1 MKPEA
6 GQIYGNRYR
15 LVDRIAIGGM
25 GEVWRAHDEV
35 ILRDV
40 AIKILKQEFM
50 GDPGF
55 LERFRVEAKHAAR
68 VDHEG
73 IADVYDYGEGGGSA
87 YLVMELVAGESL
99 ARIIEKRIRLTETEV
114 LSIIEQTARALHA
127 AHEDGLVHRDVKP
140 GNLLITPSGR
150 VKITDFGIARVA
162 DQVALTATGQVMGTV
177 QYLSPEQAT
186 GKPATPAT
194 DIYSLGIVA
203 YEALTG
209 RRPFTGESQMVI
221 AMAQINDK
229 PPAMGEDIDH
239 RVQDLIL
246 TCLAKKPNQRPGS
259 ALDLSN
265 RAKALRLQL
274 EGVAATEALELS
286 ELPTVKTQRIE
297 VDPKTEPAEKL
308 PVIWPWLV
316 LIGVLFV
323 VAAGVLIT
331 IVLSLMNDGPADES
345 PIPTVSPSSI
355 VTDDPSDEPRET
367 VVVLL
372 TDVIGKNVADAS
384 IFLRERGL
392 LVEAIPGEALDP
404 SDNRILTI
412 YKAEGLGQIP
422 VGSTVKIYYYIQQAV
437 LPSPSQTSP
446 NPTPS
451 PTQSPTPMPTPT
463 PTPSPTPS
471 FTVLPS
477 PTPSPTITNGED

>member
-40 AIKILKQEFM
+40 AIKILKPEFM

-55 LERFRVEAKHAAR
+55 LERFRVEARHAAR
-68 VDHEG
+68 VDHVG
-73 IADVYDYGEGGGSA
+73 IADVYDYGEGSGSA
-87 YLVMELVAGESL
+87 YLVMELVSGDSL
-99 ARIIEKRIRLTETEV
+99 ARIIEKRIRLTSVEV
-114 LSIIEQTARALHA
+114 LSIMEQTARALHA

-140 GNLLITPSGR
+140 GNLLITPGGK

-177 QYLSPEQAT
+177 QYLAPEQAT
-186 GKPATPAT
+186 GKQATPST

-229 PPAMGEDIDH
+229 PPAMGQDIDQ
-239 RVQDLIL
+239 RVQDLVL
-246 TCLAKKPNQRPGS
+246 ACLAKKPNQRPGS

-265 RAKALRLQL
+265 RARALRLQL
-274 EGVAATEALELS
+274 EGVSPTEIFNQDQT
-286 ELPTVKTQRIE
+286 PTVRTRVIE
-297 VDPKTEPAEKL
+297 PDPKTEPSEK
-308 PVIWPWLV
+308 PPIIWPWLA
-316 LIGVLFV
+316 LIGLLFAA
-323 VAAGVLIT
+323 AAGVMIA
-331 IVLSLMNDGPADES
+331 IVLSLMSEQQSEVPVPTFE
-345 PIPTVSPSSI
+345 PTVQP
-355 VTDDPSDEPRET
+355 TETPTEDLAPT

-384 IFLRERGL
+384 IFLKERGL
-392 LVEAIPGEALDP
+392 VVDAVPGEPLELEDP
-404 SDNRILTI
+404 RILTV
-412 YKAEGLGQIP
+412 YKADGLGQVK
-422 VGSTVKIYYYIQQAV
+422 VGATVKIYYYIQQTPMPDPTESTPGSV
-437 LPSPSQTSP
+437 PTDTLSPS
-446 NPTPS
+446 
-451 PTQSPTPMPTPT
+451 PTPT
-463 PTPSPTPS
+463 PTPT
-471 FTVLPS
+471 
-477 PTPSPTITNGED
+477 G

>member
-6 GQIYGNRYR
+6 GQIYGNRYK

-40 AIKILKQEFM
+40 AIKILKPEFM

-55 LERFRVEAKHAAR
+55 LERFRVEARHAAR

-73 IADVYDYGEGGGSA
+73 IADVYDYGEGSGSA
-87 YLVMELVAGESL
+87 YLVMELVSGDSL
-99 ARIIEKRIRLTETEV
+99 ARIIEKRIRLTGVEV

-140 GNLLITPSGR
+140 GNLLITPSGK

-177 QYLSPEQAT
+177 QYLAPEQAT
-186 GKPATPAT
+186 GKQATPST

-229 PPAMGEDIDH
+229 PPAMDVDIDP
-239 RVQDLIL
+239 RVQELVL
-246 TCLAKKPNQRPGS
+246 SCLAKKPNQRPGS
-259 ALDLSN
+259 ALDLAN

-274 EGVAATEALELS
+274 EGVSPTEVFDQDLT
-286 ELPTVKTQRIE
+286 PTVRSRVIE
-297 VDPKTEPAEKL
+297 ADPKTEPAEKL

-316 LIGVLFV
+316 LIGLLFAA
-323 VAAGVLIT
+323 AAGVMIA
-331 IVLSLMNDGPADES
+331 IVLSLMGEQQTETPVPTFEPGVAPTETQTEQPGP
-345 PIPTVSPSSI
+345 
-355 VTDDPSDEPRET
+355 T

-384 IFLRERGL
+384 IFLKERGL
-392 LVEAIPGEALDP
+392 VVDAVPGEPLDP
-404 SDNRILTI
+404 ADPRILTV
-412 YKAEGLGQIP
+412 YKADGLGQVS
-422 VGSTVKIYYYIQQAV
+422 VGATVRIYYYIQV
-437 LPSPSQTSP
+437 GEVPD
-446 NPTPS
+446 PTES
-451 PTQSPTPMPTPT
+451 TPGSTPT
-463 PTPSPTPS
+463 DPGTSVPIPLPS
-471 FTVLPS
+471 FTVTPIPSGS
-477 PTPSPTITNGED
+477 PTTDAGSEN

>member
-40 AIKILKQEFM
+40 AIKILKPEFM

-55 LERFRVEAKHAAR
+55 LERFRVEARHAAR

-73 IADVYDYGEGGGSA
+73 IADVYDYGEGSGSA
-87 YLVMELVAGESL
+87 YLVMELVSGDSL
-99 ARIIEKRIRLTETEV
+99 ARIIEKRIRLSGVEV
-114 LSIIEQTARALHA
+114 LSIMEQTARALHA

-140 GNLLITPSGR
+140 GNLLITPSGK

-177 QYLSPEQAT
+177 QYLAPEQAT
-186 GKPATPAT
+186 GKQATPST

-229 PPAMGEDIDH
+229 PPAMGEDIDQ
-239 RVQDLIL
+239 RVQDLVL
-246 TCLAKKPNQRPGS
+246 SCLAKKPNQRPGS

-265 RAKALRLQL
+265 RARALRLQL
-274 EGVAATEALELS
+274 EGISPTEVFNQDQT
-286 ELPTVKTQRIE
+286 PTVRTRVIE
-297 VDPKTEPAEKL
+297 PDPKTEPSEKP
-308 PVIWPWLV
+308 PVIWPWLA
-316 LIGVLFV
+316 LIGLLFAA
-323 VAAGVLIT
+323 AAGVMIA
-331 IVLSLMNDGPADES
+331 IVLSLMSEQQSEVPV
-345 PIPTVSPSSI
+345 PTFEPS
-355 VTDDPSDEPRET
+355 VAPSETPTEDLTPT

-384 IFLRERGL
+384 IFLKERGL
-392 LVEAIPGEALDP
+392 VVDAVPGEPLGLDDP
-404 SDNRILTI
+404 RILTV
-412 YKAEGLGQIP
+412 YKADGLGQVK
-422 VGSTVKIYYYIQQAV
+422 VGATVKIYYYIQQTTIPV
-437 LPSPSQTSP
+437 PTESVPGSEPTDGSIPLPSSSVSPFPSPS
-446 NPTPS
+446 PTGGS
-451 PTQSPTPMPTPT
+451 G
-463 PTPSPTPS
+463 
-471 FTVLPS
+471 
-477 PTPSPTITNGED
+477 N

>member
-40 AIKILKQEFM
+40 AIKILKPEFM

-55 LERFRVEAKHAAR
+55 LERFRVEARHAAR

-73 IADVYDYGEGGGSA
+73 IADVYDYGEGSGSA
-87 YLVMELVAGESL
+87 YLVMELVSGDSL
-99 ARIIEKRIRLTETEV
+99 ARIIEKRIRLTEVEV
-114 LSIIEQTARALHA
+114 LSIVEQTAKALHA

-140 GNLLITPSGR
+140 GNLLITPNGK

-177 QYLSPEQAT
+177 QYLAPEQAT
-186 GKPATPAT
+186 GKPATAST

-209 RRPFTGESQMVI
+209 KRPFTGESQMVI

-229 PPAMGEDIDH
+229 PPAMGDDIDK
-239 RVQDLIL
+239 RVQDLVL
-246 TCLAKKPNQRPGS
+246 SCLAKKPNQRPGS

-274 EGVAATEALELS
+274 EGVSATEVFSQDQAL
-286 ELPTVKTQRIE
+286 TVVANKIDK
-297 VDPKTEPAEKL
+297 DPVTEPTEKL
-308 PVIWPWLV
+308 PIIWPWLA
-316 LIGVLFV
+316 LIGVLFAA
-323 VAAGVLIT
+323 AAGVMIA
-331 IVLSLMNDGPADES
+331 IVFSLMTEQETES
-345 PIPTVSPSSI
+345 PIPTFEPT
-355 VTDDPSDEPRET
+355 VTPTETATEEPAPT
-367 VVVLL
+367 TTTVLL
-372 TDVIGKNVADAS
+372 KDLLGKNVTDATV
-384 IFLRERGL
+384 FLKEKGL
-392 LVEAIPGEALDP
+392 LVDAIAGEALAP
-404 SDNRILTI
+404 SDPRILTV
-412 YKAEGLGQIP
+412 YRADGLGQVAI
-422 VGSTVKIYYYIQQAV
+422 GSTVKIYYYIQQAPV
-437 LPSPSQTSP
+437 PEPSPTEPSPS
-446 NPTPS
+446 PTEDGS
-451 PTQSPTPMPTPT
+451 S
-463 PTPSPTPS
+463 PSPTPTGEES
-471 FTVLPS
+471 NPS
-477 PTPSPTITNGED
+477 PSTSVFD

>member
-40 AIKILKQEFM
+40 AIKILKPEFM

-55 LERFRVEAKHAAR
+55 LERFRVEARHAAR
-68 VDHEG
+68 VDHVG
-73 IADVYDYGEGGGSA
+73 IADVYDYGEGSGSA
-87 YLVMELVAGESL
+87 YLVMELVSGDSL
-99 ARIIEKRIRLTETEV
+99 ARIIEKRIRLTSVEV
-114 LSIIEQTARALHA
+114 LSIMEQTARALHA

-140 GNLLITPSGR
+140 GNLLITPGGK

-177 QYLSPEQAT
+177 QYLAPEQAT
-186 GKPATPAT
+186 GKQATPST

-229 PPAMGEDIDH
+229 PPAMGQDIDQ
-239 RVQDLIL
+239 RVQDLVL
-246 TCLAKKPNQRPGS
+246 ACLAKKPNQRPGS
-259 ALDLSN
+259 AMDLSN
-265 RAKALRLQL
+265 RARALRLQL
-274 EGVAATEALELS
+274 EGVSPTEIFNQDQT
-286 ELPTVKTQRIE
+286 PTVRTRVIE
-297 VDPKTEPAEKL
+297 PDPKTEPSEK
-308 PVIWPWLV
+308 PPIIWPWLA
-316 LIGVLFV
+316 LIGLLFAA
-323 VAAGVLIT
+323 AAGVMIA
-331 IVLSLMNDGPADES
+331 IVLSLMSEQQSEVPVPTFE
-345 PIPTVSPSSI
+345 PTVQPTETPTEDLI
-355 VTDDPSDEPRET
+355 PT

-384 IFLRERGL
+384 IFLKERGL
-392 LVEAIPGEALDP
+392 VVDAVPGEPLELEDP
-404 SDNRILTI
+404 RILTV
-412 YKAEGLGQIP
+412 YKADGLGQVK
-422 VGSTVKIYYYIQQAV
+422 VGATVKIYYYIQQTP
-437 LPSPSQTSP
+437 LPDPTESTPGSVPTDTLSPS
-446 NPTPS
+446 
-451 PTQSPTPMPTPT
+451 PTPT
-463 PTPSPTPS
+463 PTPT
-471 FTVLPS
+471 
-477 PTPSPTITNGED
+477 G

>member
-6 GQIYGNRYR
+6 GQVYGNRYR

-40 AIKILKQEFM
+40 AIKILKPEFM

-55 LERFRVEAKHAAR
+55 LERFRVEARHAAR

-73 IADVYDYGEGGGSA
+73 IADVYDYGEGSGSA
-87 YLVMELVAGESL
+87 YLVMELVSGDSL
-99 ARIIEKRIRLTETEV
+99 ARIIEKRIRLTGVEV

-140 GNLLITPSGR
+140 GNLLITPNGK

-177 QYLSPEQAT
+177 QYLAPEQAT
-186 GKPATPAT
+186 GKPATPST

-209 RRPFTGESQMVI
+209 KRPFTGESQMVI

-229 PPAMGEDIDH
+229 PPAMDKDIDS
-239 RVQDLIL
+239 RVQDLVL
-246 TCLAKKPNQRPGS
+246 ACLAKKPSQRPGS

-265 RAKALRLQL
+265 RARALRLQL
-274 EGVAATEALELS
+274 EGLSPTEIFAQDQA
-286 ELPTVKTQRIE
+286 PTVRSRAIE
-297 VDPKTEPAEKL
+297 EDPKTEPSEKQT
-308 PVIWPWLV
+308 VIWPWLV
-316 LIGVLFV
+316 LIGLLFAA
-323 VAAGVLIT
+323 AAGVMIA
-331 IVLSLMNDGPADES
+331 IVLSLMGEQTNEAPV
-345 PIPTVSPSSI
+345 PTFEPSVSP
-355 VTDDPSDEPRET
+355 TEPPTEEPGPT

-372 TDVIGKNVADAS
+372 TDIIGKNVADAS
-384 IFLRERGL
+384 IFLKERGL
-392 LVEAIPGEALDP
+392 QVDAVPGEPLDP
-404 SDNRILTI
+404 ADPRILTV
-412 YKAEGLGQIP
+412 YRADGLGQVV
-422 VGSTVKIYYYIQQAV
+422 VGSTVKIYYYIQQTIV
-437 LPSPSQTSP
+437 PGPTETLPA
-446 NPTPS
+446 PTPTDGS
-451 PTQSPTPMPTPT
+451 TSVPIPVPSFTVTPIPTAPPTPT
-463 PTPSPTPS
+463 PTGTTGSG
-471 FTVLPS
+471 
-477 PTPSPTITNGED
+477 N

>member
-40 AIKILKQEFM
+40 AIKILKPEFM

-55 LERFRVEAKHAAR
+55 LERFRVEARHAAR
-68 VDHEG
+68 VDHVG
-73 IADVYDYGEGGGSA
+73 IADVYDYGEGSGSA
-87 YLVMELVAGESL
+87 YLVMELVSGDSL
-99 ARIIEKRIRLTETEV
+99 ARIIEKRIRLTSVEV
-114 LSIIEQTARALHA
+114 LSIMEQTARALHA

-140 GNLLITPSGR
+140 GNLLITPGGK

-177 QYLSPEQAT
+177 QYLAPEQAT
-186 GKPATPAT
+186 GKQATPST

-229 PPAMGEDIDH
+229 PPAMGQDIDQ
-239 RVQDLIL
+239 RVQDLVL
-246 TCLAKKPNQRPGS
+246 ACLAKKPNQRPGS

-265 RAKALRLQL
+265 RARALRLQL
-274 EGVAATEALELS
+274 EGVSPTEIFNQDQT
-286 ELPTVKTQRIE
+286 PTVRTRVIE
-297 VDPKTEPAEKL
+297 PDPKTEPSEK
-308 PVIWPWLV
+308 PPIIWPWLA
-316 LIGVLFV
+316 LIGLLFAA
-323 VAAGVLIT
+323 AAGVMIA
-331 IVLSLMNDGPADES
+331 IVLSLMSEQQSEVPVPTFE
-345 PIPTVSPSSI
+345 PTVQP
-355 VTDDPSDEPRET
+355 TETPTEDLTPT

-384 IFLRERGL
+384 IFLKERGL
-392 LVEAIPGEALDP
+392 VVDVVPGEPLELEDP
-404 SDNRILTI
+404 RILTV
-412 YKAEGLGQIP
+412 YKADGLGQVK
-422 VGSTVKIYYYIQQAV
+422 VGATVKIYYYIQQTP
-437 LPSPSQTSP
+437 LPDPTESTPGSVPTDTLSPS
-446 NPTPS
+446 
-451 PTQSPTPMPTPT
+451 PTPT
-463 PTPSPTPS
+463 PTPT
-471 FTVLPS
+471 
-477 PTPSPTITNGED
+477 G

>member
-6 GQIYGNRYR
+6 GQIYGNRYK

-40 AIKILKQEFM
+40 AIKILKPEFM

-55 LERFRVEAKHAAR
+55 LERFRVEARHAAR

-73 IADVYDYGEGGGSA
+73 IADVYDYGEGSGSA
-87 YLVMELVAGESL
+87 YLVMELVSGDSL
-99 ARIIEKRIRLTETEV
+99 ARIIEKRIRLSDVEV

-140 GNLLITPSGR
+140 GNLLITPNGK

-177 QYLSPEQAT
+177 QYLAPEQAT
-186 GKPATPAT
+186 GKPATPST
-194 DIYSLGIVA
+194 DIYSLGVVA

-209 RRPFTGESQMVI
+209 KRPFTGESQMVI

-229 PPAMGEDIDH
+229 PPAMGDDIDK
-239 RVQDLIL
+239 RVQDLVL
-246 TCLAKKPNQRPGS
+246 ACLAKKPTQRPGS

-274 EGVAATEALELS
+274 EGVSPTEIFNQDQTAPVVTKSSTE
-286 ELPTVKTQRIE
+286 
-297 VDPKTEPAEKL
+297 DPKTEQVEKL
-308 PVIWPWLV
+308 PIIWPWLV
-316 LIGVLFV
+316 LIGLLI
-323 VAAGVLIT
+323 VAAGAVMVA
-331 IVLSLMNDGPADES
+331 IVFSLTSDSPDES
-345 PIPTVSPSSI
+345 PVPTFQPSASPSQSA
-355 VTDDPSDEPRET
+355 SQEPVET

-372 TDVIGKNVADAS
+372 TDIIGKNVADAS
-384 IFLRERGL
+384 IFLKERGL
-392 LVEAIPGEALDP
+392 VVDAAPGEPLDP
-404 SDNRILTI
+404 TDPRILTV
-412 YKAEGLGQIP
+412 YRADGLGQIP
-422 VGSTVKIYYYIQQAV
+422 VGSTIKIYYYIQQTTVPGPTVTAPAPTDSSSPV
-437 LPSPSQTSP
+437 PIPLPSSSGVPLPSPSVSGDP
-446 NPTPS
+446 GSGGN
-451 PTQSPTPMPTPT
+451 
-463 PTPSPTPS
+463 
-471 FTVLPS
+471 
-477 PTPSPTITNGED
+477 

>member
-40 AIKILKQEFM
+40 AIKILKPEFM

-55 LERFRVEAKHAAR
+55 LERFRVEARHAAR

-73 IADVYDYGEGGGSA
+73 IADVYDYGEGSGSA
-87 YLVMELVAGESL
+87 YLVMELVSGDSL
-99 ARIIEKRIRLTETEV
+99 ARIIEKRIRLSGVEV
-114 LSIIEQTARALHA
+114 LSIMEQTARALHA

-140 GNLLITPSGR
+140 GNLLITPSGK

-177 QYLSPEQAT
+177 QYLAPEQAT
-186 GKPATPAT
+186 GKQATPST

-229 PPAMGEDIDH
+229 PPAMDADIDQ
-239 RVQDLIL
+239 RVQDLVL
-246 TCLAKKPNQRPGS
+246 SCLAKKPNQRPGS

-265 RAKALRLQL
+265 RARALRLQL
-274 EGVAATEALELS
+274 EGISPTEVFNQDQT
-286 ELPTVKTQRIE
+286 PTVRTRVIE
-297 VDPKTEPAEKL
+297 ADPKTEPSEKA
-308 PVIWPWLV
+308 PVIWPWLA
-316 LIGVLFV
+316 LIGLLFAA
-323 VAAGVLIT
+323 AAGVMIA
-331 IVLSLMNDGPADES
+331 IVLSLMGEQQSEVPVPTFE
-345 PIPTVSPSSI
+345 PTVAPSE
-355 VTDDPSDEPRET
+355 TPTEDLTPT

-384 IFLRERGL
+384 IFLKERGL
-392 LVEAIPGEALDP
+392 VVDAVPGEPLGLEDP
-404 SDNRILTI
+404 RILTV
-412 YKAEGLGQIP
+412 YKADGLGQVK
-422 VGSTVKIYYYIQQAV
+422 VGATVKIYYYIQQLPMPSPTESTPGSEPTDGSIPLPSSSV
-437 LPSPSQTSP
+437 SPFPSPS
-446 NPTPS
+446 PTGGS
-451 PTQSPTPMPTPT
+451 G
-463 PTPSPTPS
+463 
-471 FTVLPS
+471 
-477 PTPSPTITNGED
+477 N

>member
-40 AIKILKQEFM
+40 AIKILKPEFM

-55 LERFRVEAKHAAR
+55 LERFRVEARHAAR
-68 VDHEG
+68 VDHVG
-73 IADVYDYGEGGGSA
+73 IADVYDYGEGSGSA
-87 YLVMELVAGESL
+87 YLVMELVSGDSL
-99 ARIIEKRIRLTETEV
+99 ARIIEKRIRLTSVEV
-114 LSIIEQTARALHA
+114 LSIMEQTARALHA

-140 GNLLITPSGR
+140 GNLLITPGGK

-177 QYLSPEQAT
+177 QYLAPEQAT
-186 GKPATPAT
+186 GKQATPST

-229 PPAMGEDIDH
+229 PPAMGQDIDQ
-239 RVQDLIL
+239 RVQDLVL
-246 TCLAKKPNQRPGS
+246 ACLAKKPNQRPGS

-265 RAKALRLQL
+265 RARALRLQL
-274 EGVAATEALELS
+274 EGVSPTEIFNQDQT
-286 ELPTVKTQRIE
+286 PTVRTRVIE
-297 VDPKTEPAEKL
+297 PDPKTEPSEK
-308 PVIWPWLV
+308 PPIIWPWLA
-316 LIGVLFV
+316 LIGLLFAA
-323 VAAGVLIT
+323 AAGVMIA
-331 IVLSLMNDGPADES
+331 IVLSLMSEQQSEVPVPTFE
-345 PIPTVSPSSI
+345 PTVQPTETPTEDLI
-355 VTDDPSDEPRET
+355 PT

-384 IFLRERGL
+384 IFLKERGL
-392 LVEAIPGEALDP
+392 VVDAVPGEPLELEDP
-404 SDNRILTI
+404 RILTV
-412 YKAEGLGQIP
+412 YKADGLGQVK
-422 VGSTVKIYYYIQQAV
+422 VGATVKIYYYIQQTP
-437 LPSPSQTSP
+437 LPD
-446 NPTPS
+446 PTESTPGS
-451 PTQSPTPMPTPT
+451 VPTDTLSPTPT
-463 PTPSPTPS
+463 PTPTPT
-471 FTVLPS
+471 
-477 PTPSPTITNGED
+477 G

>member
-40 AIKILKQEFM
+40 AIKILKPEFM

-55 LERFRVEAKHAAR
+55 LERFRVEARHAAR

-73 IADVYDYGEGGGSA
+73 IADVYDYGEGSGSA
-87 YLVMELVAGESL
+87 YLVMELVSGDSL
-99 ARIIEKRIRLTETEV
+99 ARIIEKRIRLTSVEV
-114 LSIIEQTARALHA
+114 LSIVEQTAKALHA

-140 GNLLITPSGR
+140 GNLLITPSGK

-177 QYLSPEQAT
+177 QYLAPEQAT
-186 GKPATPAT
+186 GKPATPST

-203 YEALTG
+203 YESLTG
-209 RRPFTGESQMVI
+209 KRPFTGESQMVI

-229 PPAMGEDIDH
+229 PPAMDDDIDK
-239 RVQDLIL
+239 RVQDLVL
-246 TCLAKKPNQRPGS
+246 SCLAKKPNQRPGS

-274 EGVAATEALELS
+274 EGVSPTEVFSQDLNQ
-286 ELPTVKTQRIE
+286 TVSTKAIGQ
-297 VDPKTEPAEKL
+297 DPQTEPAEKL

-316 LIGVLFV
+316 LIGILF
-323 VAAGVLIT
+323 AAAAAVMIA
-331 IVLSLMNDGPADES
+331 IVFSLMSEQERES
-345 PIPTVSPSSI
+345 TIPTFEPAPSPSESQ
-355 VTDDPSDEPRET
+355 TKEPVQT
-367 VVVLL
+367 AVVLL

-384 IFLRERGL
+384 IFLKERGL
-392 LVEAIPGEALDP
+392 LVDAVPGEALDP
-404 SDNRILTI
+404 ADPRILTV
-412 YKAEGLGQIP
+412 YRADGLGQVPI
-422 VGSTVKIYYYIQQAV
+422 GSTVKIYYYIQQGT
-437 LPSPSQTSP
+437 LPEPTTTEPAPEVSDDGSPVP
-446 NPTPS
+446 IPV
-451 PTQSPTPMPTPT
+451 
-463 PTPSPTPS
+463 PS
-471 FTVLPS
+471 FTVSPLPS
-477 PTPSPTITNGED
+477 DTPTEDPEEGP

>member
-40 AIKILKQEFM
+40 AIKILKPEFM

-55 LERFRVEAKHAAR
+55 LERFRVEARHAAR

-73 IADVYDYGEGGGSA
+73 IADVYDYGEGSGSA
-87 YLVMELVAGESL
+87 YLVMELVSGDSL
-99 ARIIEKRIRLTETEV
+99 ARIIEKRIRLTEVEV
-114 LSIIEQTARALHA
+114 LSIVEQTAKALHA

-140 GNLLITPSGR
+140 GNLLITPNGK

-177 QYLSPEQAT
+177 QYLAPEQAT
-186 GKPATPAT
+186 GKPATAST

-209 RRPFTGESQMVI
+209 KRPFTGESQMVI

-229 PPAMGEDIDH
+229 PPAMGDDIDK
-239 RVQDLIL
+239 RVQDLVL
-246 TCLAKKPNQRPGS
+246 SCLAKKPNQRPGS

-274 EGVAATEALELS
+274 EGVSATEVFSQDQAL
-286 ELPTVKTQRIE
+286 TVVANKIDK
-297 VDPKTEPAEKL
+297 DPVTEPTEKL
-308 PVIWPWLV
+308 PIIWPWLA
-316 LIGVLFV
+316 LIGVLFAA
-323 VAAGVLIT
+323 AAGVMIA
-331 IVLSLMNDGPADES
+331 IVFSLMTEQETES
-345 PIPTVSPSSI
+345 PIPTFEPT
-355 VTDDPSDEPRET
+355 VTPTETATEEPT
-367 VVVLL
+367 PTTTTVLL
-372 TDVIGKNVADAS
+372 KDLLGKNVTDATV
-384 IFLRERGL
+384 FLKEKGL
-392 LVEAIPGEALDP
+392 LVDAIAGEALAP
-404 SDNRILTI
+404 SDPRILTV
-412 YKAEGLGQIP
+412 YRADGLGQVAI
-422 VGSTVKIYYYIQQAV
+422 GSTVKIYYYIQQAPV
-437 LPSPSQTSP
+437 PEPSPTAPSPS
-446 NPTPS
+446 PTEDGS
-451 PTQSPTPMPTPT
+451 S
-463 PTPSPTPS
+463 PSPTPTGEES
-471 FTVLPS
+471 NPS
-477 PTPSPTITNGED
+477 PNTSVFD

>member
-40 AIKILKQEFM
+40 AIKILKPEFM

-55 LERFRVEAKHAAR
+55 LERFRVEARHAAR
-68 VDHEG
+68 VDHVG
-73 IADVYDYGEGGGSA
+73 IADVYDYGEGSGSA
-87 YLVMELVAGESL
+87 YLVMELVSGDSL
-99 ARIIEKRIRLTETEV
+99 ARIIEKRIRLTSVEV
-114 LSIIEQTARALHA
+114 LSIMEQTARALHA

-140 GNLLITPSGR
+140 GNLLITPGGK

-177 QYLSPEQAT
+177 QYLAPEQAT
-186 GKPATPAT
+186 GKQATPST

-229 PPAMGEDIDH
+229 PPAMGQDIDQ
-239 RVQDLIL
+239 RVQDLVL
-246 TCLAKKPNQRPGS
+246 ACLAKKPNQRPGS

-265 RAKALRLQL
+265 RARALRLQL
-274 EGVAATEALELS
+274 EGVSPTEIFNQDQT
-286 ELPTVKTQRIE
+286 PTVRTRVIE
-297 VDPKTEPAEKL
+297 PDPKTEPSEK
-308 PVIWPWLV
+308 PPIIWPWLA
-316 LIGVLFV
+316 LIGLLFAA
-323 VAAGVLIT
+323 AAGVMIA
-331 IVLSLMNDGPADES
+331 IVLSLMSEQQSEVPVPTFE
-345 PIPTVSPSSI
+345 PTVQPTETPTEDLI
-355 VTDDPSDEPRET
+355 PT

-384 IFLRERGL
+384 IFLKERGL
-392 LVEAIPGEALDP
+392 VVDAVPGEPLELEDP
-404 SDNRILTI
+404 RILTV
-412 YKAEGLGQIP
+412 YKADGLGQVK
-422 VGSTVKIYYYIQQAV
+422 VGATVKIYYYIQQTP
-437 LPSPSQTSP
+437 LPDPTESTPGSVPTDTLSPS
-446 NPTPS
+446 
-451 PTQSPTPMPTPT
+451 PTPT
-463 PTPSPTPS
+463 PTPT
-471 FTVLPS
+471 
-477 PTPSPTITNGED
+477 G

>member
-40 AIKILKQEFM
+40 AIKILKPEFM

-55 LERFRVEAKHAAR
+55 LERFRVEARHAAR

-73 IADVYDYGEGGGSA
+73 IADVYDYGEGSGSA
-87 YLVMELVAGESL
+87 YLVMELVSGDSL
-99 ARIIEKRIRLTETEV
+99 ARIIEKRIRLSGIEV

-140 GNLLITPSGR
+140 GNLLITPSGK

-177 QYLSPEQAT
+177 QYLAPEQAT
-186 GKPATPAT
+186 GKQATPST

-229 PPAMGEDIDH
+229 PPAMDADIDQ
-239 RVQDLIL
+239 RVQDLVL
-246 TCLAKKPNQRPGS
+246 SCLAKKPNQRPGS

-265 RAKALRLQL
+265 RARALRLQL
-274 EGVAATEALELS
+274 EGVSPTEVFNQDQT
-286 ELPTVKTQRIE
+286 PTVRTRVIDE
-297 VDPKTEPAEKL
+297 DPKTEPYEKAA
-308 PVIWPWLV
+308 VIWPWLA
-316 LIGVLFV
+316 LIGLLFAA
-323 VAAGVLIT
+323 AAGVMIA
-331 IVLSLMNDGPADES
+331 IVLSLMSEQQSEVPVPTFEPSVAPSES
-345 PIPTVSPSSI
+345 PTEDLTP
-355 VTDDPSDEPRET
+355 T

-384 IFLRERGL
+384 IFLKERGL
-392 LVEAIPGEALDP
+392 VVDAVPGEPLNLEDP
-404 SDNRILTI
+404 RILTV
-412 YKAEGLGQIP
+412 YKADGLGQVK
-422 VGSTVKIYYYIQQAV
+422 VGATVKIYYYIQQTTIPAPTESV
-437 LPSPSQTSP
+437 PGSQPTDGSIPLPSSTGLPFP
-446 NPTPS
+446 APS
-451 PTQSPTPMPTPT
+451 PTGGSG
-463 PTPSPTPS
+463 
-471 FTVLPS
+471 
-477 PTPSPTITNGED
+477 N

>member
-40 AIKILKQEFM
+40 AIKILKPEFM

-55 LERFRVEAKHAAR
+55 LERFRVEARHAAR

-73 IADVYDYGEGGGSA
+73 IADVYDYGEGSGSA
-87 YLVMELVAGESL
+87 YLVMELVSGDSL
-99 ARIIEKRIRLTETEV
+99 ARIIEKRIRLSGIEV

-140 GNLLITPSGR
+140 GNLLITPSGK

-177 QYLSPEQAT
+177 QYLAPEQAT
-186 GKPATPAT
+186 GKQATPST

-229 PPAMGEDIDH
+229 PPAMDADIDQ
-239 RVQDLIL
+239 RVQDLVL
-246 TCLAKKPNQRPGS
+246 SCLAKKPNQRPGS
-259 ALDLSN
+259 ALDLAN

-274 EGVAATEALELS
+274 EGVSATEVFNQDQT
-286 ELPTVKTQRIE
+286 PTVRTRVIE
-297 VDPKTEPAEKL
+297 EDPKTEPAEKL

-316 LIGVLFV
+316 LIGSLFAA
-323 VAAGVLIT
+323 AAGVMIA
-331 IVLSLMNDGPADES
+331 IVLSLGSEQQNEVPV
-345 PIPTVSPSSI
+345 PTF
-355 VTDDPSDEPRET
+355 DPSLSPTDTPSEQPVQT

-384 IFLRERGL
+384 IFLKERGL
-392 LVEAIPGEALDP
+392 LVDAVPGEPLDP
-404 SDNRILTI
+404 ADPRILSV
-412 YKAEGLGQIP
+412 YRADGLGQVPI
-422 VGSTVKIYYYIQQAV
+422 GSTVKIYYYIQQTTV
-437 LPSPSQTSP
+437 
-446 NPTPS
+446 PS
-451 PTQSPTPMPTPT
+451 PTESTPGSTPT
-463 PTPSPTPS
+463 DGGTPAPIPLPSFTVSPIPSPTPTGQS
-471 FTVLPS
+471 GS
-477 PTPSPTITNGED
+477 GN

>member
-40 AIKILKQEFM
+40 AIKILKPEFM

-55 LERFRVEAKHAAR
+55 LERFRVEARHAAR
-68 VDHEG
+68 VDNEG
-73 IADVYDYGEGGGSA
+73 IADVYDYGEGSGSA
-87 YLVMELVAGESL
+87 YLVMELVSGDSL
-99 ARIIEKRIRLTETEV
+99 ARIIEKRIRLGEVEV
-114 LSIIEQTARALHA
+114 LSIVEQTARALHA
-127 AHEDGLVHRDVKP
+127 AHEDGLVHRDIKP
-140 GNLLITPSGR
+140 GNLLITPSGK

-177 QYLSPEQAT
+177 QYLAPEQAT
-186 GKPATPAT
+186 GKPATPST

-209 RRPFTGESQMVI
+209 RRPFTGESQMAI

-229 PPAMGEDIDH
+229 PPAMGDDIDK

-246 TCLAKKPNQRPGS
+246 ACLAKKPNQRPGS
-259 ALDLSN
+259 AMDLSN

-274 EGVAATEALELS
+274 EGIAPTDIFS
-286 ELPTVKTQRIE
+286 EDQTPTVVTRS
-297 VDPKTEPAEKL
+297 VDADPKTEPAEKL
-308 PVIWPWLV
+308 PVIWPWMV
-316 LIGVLFV
+316 LIGLLFAA
-323 VAAGVLIT
+323 AAGVMIA
-331 IVLSLMNDGPADES
+331 IVLSLMSESSTES
-345 PIPTVSPSSI
+345 PVPTFSPSALPTES
-355 VTDDPSDEPRET
+355 PSEIPGET

-384 IFLRERGL
+384 IFLKELGL
-392 LVEAIPGEALDP
+392 LVEAVPGEPLDAEDP
-404 SDNRILTI
+404 RILTV
-412 YKAEGLGQIP
+412 YRADGLGQVSP
-422 VGSTVKIYYYIQQAV
+422 GSTVKIYYYIQRTTVPGPTVTAPA
-437 LPSPSQTSP
+437 PS
-446 NPTPS
+446 
-451 PTQSPTPMPTPT
+451 PTPT
-463 PTPSPTPS
+463 PTGSSAPIPLPS
-471 FTVLPS
+471 FSQTPIPTSSPS
-477 PTPSPTITNGED
+477 DDGEGN